1 MTGPT
6 VTPITENW
14 HAFGFI
20 IQELSNG
27 MYTRQQITL
36 ASGYG
41 VITAGT
47 VLGELL
53 AGTAAATALGTN
65 TGNGTFGTITVGGAA
80 QIGTYVVE
88 FDSATTYIVSG
99 PNGQE
104 IGHGATG
111 AAFNAGG
118 LSFTITAGGTAFV
131 AADSFNI
138 AVAGSETYAPYDPTQ
153 TNGLQNAVAIL
164 GSGRKDTTSTT
175 QAAVAV
181 VRGPIRVNVGELVWG
196 ANVTT
201 QLQQTTA
208 LNALAALGILSS

>member
-1 MTGPT
+1 MGNPT

-20 IQELSNG
+20 IQEPSNG
-27 MYTRQQITL
+27 MYTRQTITL
-36 ASGYG
+36 KQGFG
-41 VITAGT
+41 VLLAGT
-47 VLGELL
+47 VLGAFLT
-53 AGTAAATALGTN
+53 GAAVAAALGTN
-65 TGNGTFGTITVGGAA
+65 TGNGTFGAITVGGAA
-80 QIGTYVVE
+80 SIGNYVVE
-88 FDSATTYIVSG
+88 FDSATTFVVSA

-111 AAFNAGG
+111 VAFSAGG
-118 LSFTITAGGTAFV
+118 LGFTITAGGTPFA
-131 AADSFNI
+131 AADSFTI
-138 AVAGSETYAPYDPTQ
+138 AVTGTLQYAPYDPTA

-164 GSGRKDTTSTT
+164 GSGRRDTTSAA

-201 QLQQTTA
+201 NNQQTA
-208 LNALAALGILSS
+208 ALAALTALGILSS